1 MNEIL
6 TKSSITEIKRRM
18 FYPINKTP
26 SNITLISKE
35 DKSVGLL
42 LTREKVVEEWEF
54 IDSTNSWERVSKG
67 QLVDYLV

>member
-18 FYPINKTP
+18 FYPRNKTP
-26 SNITLISKE
+26 SSITLISKE

>member
-42 LTREKVVEEWEF
+42 LTGEKVEEWEF
-54 IDSTNSWERVSKG
+54 IASTNSWEKVSEK
-67 QLVDYLV
+67 